1 MTDFQSEFD
10 NTTNAIDDLITTQLS
25 SAFTWRNVPGFLVK
39 ASSSSG
45 GYVWGYNAN
54 SGIYICQVPCSG
66 NWTPVSTSGLLTV
79 LDLTTDSS
87 NVYIL
92 GNNKGGNLVLSI
104 GPINN
109 QGAWN
114 SVSVPFAATKI
125 FSTYTY
131 IWAQDSSN
139 NKQKCAK
146 PCMAAK
152 WIPVSEKVVSIKSSS
167 DTSLYGTDPS
177 GIGMKVD
184 ELMQSEWTP
193 INGLETMKL
202 TSLIGDLDK
211 VALYAVDDSSVLL
224 RYDGTSDPVP
234 VDTVG
239 NVPAQMTI
247 DPSSKQLWM
256 TSESEGSLGNIFN
269 RSESSDYSAIM
280 NNVTPLTKKRDA
292 IVSETASEY
301 SKQTD
306 VMTLNKQVS
315 DIVSFF
321 KTIFNKTGDTSKSTT
336 DAAGKLKDDIYR
348 TQSELDQIQFTQPL
362 IQNIVFTLVC
372 VGLIYLVGSILGKLI
387 HLFAFIVLLVGLYYS
402 INFSQ
407 GTNNG

>member
-1 MTDFQSEFD
+1 
-10 NTTNAIDDLITTQLS
+10 
-25 SAFTWRNVPGFLVK
+25 
-39 ASSSSG
+39 
-45 GYVWGYNAN
+45 
-54 SGIYICQVPCSG
+54 
-66 NWTPVSTSGLLTV
+66 
-79 LDLTTDSS
+79 
-87 NVYIL
+87 
-92 GNNKGGNLVLSI
+92 
-104 GPINN
+104 
-109 QGAWN
+109 
-114 SVSVPFAATKI
+114 
-125 FSTYTY
+125 
-131 IWAQDSSN
+131 
-139 NKQKCAK
+139 
-146 PCMAAK
+146 
-152 WIPVSEKVVSIKSSS
+152 
-167 DTSLYGTDPS
+167 
-177 GIGMKVD
+177 MKVD

-239 NVPAQMTI
+239 NVPTQMTI